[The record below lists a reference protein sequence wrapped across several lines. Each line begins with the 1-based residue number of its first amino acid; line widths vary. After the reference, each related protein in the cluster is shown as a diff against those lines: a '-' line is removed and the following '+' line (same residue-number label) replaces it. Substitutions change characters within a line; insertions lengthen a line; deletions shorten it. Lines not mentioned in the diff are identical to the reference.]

1 MENNM
6 RNNAKKHSKGV
17 LWALVLFCCLL
28 LCVILTFSFTLSY
41 FGGHSTGVTGTM
53 TLKAG
58 IELKKETSN
67 GSTKCSVAITG
78 ENVSTDANKKYF
90 VPGTE
95 INAVCVVTVVSGT
108 NDFANTAVNGL
119 LRVSFGLSESA
130 LSNVI
135 SFNASNVI
143 VYSGTSADDMI
154 EENIVGGLVKDA
166 ENEWYLTENSQI
178 TTLTDETPLYELDC
192 VNNNGSVSI
201 VFSIPLLVG
210 GFENQPEDVDT
221 IFNAYYEVIQSDFYN
236 YEHPEGLPKEYK
248 YAKEVFDASFGTV

>member
-1 MENNM
+1 MENNI
-6 RNNAKKHSKGV
+6 RNNAKKHGKGA

-41 FGGHSTGVTGTM
+41 FGGHSTGLTGTM

-67 GSTKCSVAITG
+67 GATKCSVMFDNDIL
-78 ENVSTDANKKYF
+78 

-95 INAVCVVTVVSGT
+95 INAVCVVTVVSGV

-119 LRVSFGLSESA
+119 LRVSFGLGESA
-130 LSNVI
+130 LSNAI

-143 VYSGTSADDMI
+143 VYAGSSASDMV
-154 EENIVGGLVKDA
+154 EENIVGGLVKDS

-178 TTLTDETPLYELDC
+178 TQLTDETPLYELDC
-192 VNNNGSVSI
+192 VHNNGVVSV

-210 GFENQPEDVDT
+210 GFENQLEEVKAT
-221 IFNAYYEVIQSDFYN
+221 FNAYYEVIQSDFYS